1 EALLALSSASTFC
14 LSFFTKG
21 CPSSVTSLRNFCTL
35 PSTIFATISAGLPD
49 SAALAAAMLRSFSTR
64 SAGTSS
70 RDNPLGLDAAMCMA
84 RSRASCSSPPTT
96 STSTP
101 IFAPPWTYCARR
113 PFASIL
119 AKRLIE
125 RFSPILPISA
135 VRVCSTVAPPRGSA
149 ERAATSAGF
158 RPTTS
163 SASDLAKFRKSAFFA
178 TKSVS
183 QFTSTIAP
191 VRLSPFTLIATTPS
205 AAVRLDAFDALLPRR
220 TRSSSSAFARS
231 PFASTS
237 AFLHSIMGASVL
249 SRSSLTAPA
258 VISAISTASSREQ
271 IKKKGLPSPLS
282 RLGSN
287 RSFFLP
293 ARLVDLDELV
303 RGRADDLL
311 HDLAAPPQDRVGD
324 AARVQADRAA
334 GIIVARDHV
343 RDPVGR
349 VVGVDHADHG
359 DAELLRLGDRA
370 LLVADVDDEQRVGP
384 VVQALDAA
392 QAALQ
397 LRELAL

>member
-1 EALLALSSASTFC
+1 
-14 LSFFTKG
+14 
-21 CPSSVTSLRNFCTL
+21 
-35 PSTIFATISAGLPD
+35 
-49 SAALAAAMLRSFSTR
+49 MLRSFSTR

-70 RDNPLGLDAAMCMA
+70 RDSPFGLDAAMCIA
-84 RSRASCSSPPTT
+84 RSRPSCSSPPAT

-101 IFAPPWTYCARR
+101 IFAPPWTYWARR

-119 AKRLIE
+119 AKRRTE
-125 RFSPILPISA
+125 TFSPILPTSA
-135 VRVCSTVAPPRGSA
+135 VRVCSTVAPPSCSPDSA
-149 ERAATSAGF
+149 VASAGF
-158 RPTTS
+158 FFTTS
-163 SASDLAKFRKSAFFA
+163 SARDFAKPRKSSFFA

-191 VRLSPFTLIATTPS
+191 VRPSPETLIATTPS

-258 VISAISTASSREQ
+258 VISAISTASSRKQ

-282 RLGSN
+282 RLGSD
-287 RSFFLP
+287 RSFLFP
-293 ARLVDLDELV
+293 AGLVDLDELV

-311 HDLAAPPQDRVGD
+311 HDLAASLEDCVGD
-324 AARVQADRAA
+324 AARVQADRPA
-334 GIIVARDHV
+334 GIVVPRDHV

-349 VVGVDHADHG
+349 VVGVDYADHG
-359 DAELLRLGDRA
+359 DAELLGLGDRA
-370 LLVADVDDEQRVGP
+370 LLVADVDHEQRVGP
-384 VVQALDAA
+384 VVQSLDAA
-392 QAALQ
+392 EAALQ
-397 LRELAL
+397 LRELALEVQPLFLRHLVDATVLDRHLHLLQPLG